1 MTHQIE
7 IFGIELTVKEV
18 AFTIGGW
25 SVYWYGIIIGIGC
38 LLALLYAM
46 KNAPRYNLDRDRMLD
61 VVIFTIPVAVLCAR
75 LYYCIFRNETG
86 DRIDSVKEFFGIG
99 TGAGFSGLAI
109 YGAVIGAFVCG
120 SILCLIRKVKILDM
134 FDIASAGFLIGQ
146 GIGRWGNFINQEA
159 YGTVTGSSWWGMTSE
174 VTRRDPDIVMAGGG
188 LVHPCFLYESIWCIA
203 GFFVLNHFSKKR
215 KFSGQIFLLYGIWYG
230 FGRFFIE
237 SIRTDQL
244 KLGNGD
250 LPISMFV
257 SAVAFITCVV
267 LYVYMSKRAK
277 TAAEILPYEAMFS
290 EQMEDAS
297 AETETETE
305 AEQTVSEEI
314 SEEEIKTETAQID
327 AEENTQEVEEEE

>member
-1 MTHQIE
+1 MTHEIE

-38 LLALLYAM
+38 LLALIYGM

-75 LYYCIFRNETG
+75 LYYCIFTNETG
-86 DRIDSVKEFFGIG
+86 DRIDSFKEFFGIG

-109 YGAVIGAFVCG
+109 YGAVIGAFVFGALMCK
-120 SILCLIRKVKILDM
+120 IRKVKLLDM
-134 FDIASAGFLIGQ
+134 FDIAAAGFLIGQ

-159 YGTVTGSSWWGMTSE
+159 YGTVTGSSWWGMASE
-174 VTRRDPDIVMAGGG
+174 VTKRDPDIISAGGG
-188 LVHPCFLYESIWCIA
+188 LVHPCFLYESIWCII

-215 KFSGQIFLLYGIWYG
+215 KFSGQIFLLYGMWYG

-244 KLGNGD
+244 KLGSGD

-257 SAVAFITCVV
+257 SAVAFIACTV
-267 LYVYMSKRAK
+267 LYILMSKRAK
-277 TAAEILPYEAMFS
+277 VVAESAPYEAMFS
-290 EQMEDAS
+290 EQLDDAEIDGIAEEEQNVS
-297 AETETETE
+297 DTTECEETEES
-305 AEQTVSEEI
+305 V
-314 SEEEIKTETAQID
+314 KTEE
-327 AEENTQEVEEEE
+327 AEENE

>member
-1 MTHQIE
+1 MTHEIE
-7 IFGIELTVKEV
+7 IFGIELTVNEV

-25 SVYWYGIIIGIGC
+25 SIYWYGIIIGLGC
-38 LLALLYAM
+38 LLALLYGM
-46 KNAPRYNLDRDRMLD
+46 KYAPRYNLDRDRMLD
-61 VVIFTIPVAVLCAR
+61 VVIVTIPVAVLCAR

-120 SILCLIRKVKILDM
+120 ALMCKIRKVKILDM

-159 YGTVTGSSWWGMTSE
+159 YGTVTGSSWWGMQSE
-174 VTRRDPDIVMAGGG
+174 VTRTDPDIYGAGGG
-188 LVHPCFLYESIWCIA
+188 LVHPCFLYESVWCLV
-203 GFFVLNHFSKKR
+203 GFFILNHISKKR

-244 KLGNGD
+244 KLGNGE

-257 SAVAFITCVV
+257 SAVAFIICIV
-267 LYVYMSKRAK
+267 LYVIMSKRASVK
-277 TAAEILPYEAMFS
+277 AESLPYVEMFS
-290 EQMEDAS
+290 EEIEELEENENGEIKEEADNQETDELED
-297 AETETETE
+297 
-305 AEQTVSEEI
+305 EQAVRK
-314 SEEEIKTETAQID
+314 EEE
-327 AEENTQEVEEEE
+327 